1 MMLIK
6 KKCHQYDNEW
16 RMITG
21 CAMKPPIMMEW
32 IPVGVILGLRME
44 KSEENLVISL
54 ARQAGIKK
62 IYKSI
67 INKDN
72 LLDGYLIPESYN

>member
-1 MMLIK
+1 
-6 KKCHQYDNEW
+6 
-16 RMITG
+16 
-21 CAMKPPIMMEW
+21 MEW